1 MHVYLPRPQ
10 RPSLYMALAAT
21 ALIPAKPVFSQNDDD
36 PPAPNPPPPAES
48 TGGDEDE
55 PSSTVELPNEETSTD
70 AGPDEESTTTTEEQ
84 PEETSSTEAES
95 STTEEEES
103 STTEETTS
111 TTEEPTSTTEQET
124 TTTEDPTSTG
134 GGSPPSDL
142 PTLTRGYGIPTYP
155 AATVPPTK
163 DAPFMQHSTAPDGT
177 VFIAVGA
184 ILGAF
189 CLALILWRII
199 VSLLLHRSVE
209 RAARAQQDVNSK
221 SGFPAPPAPFYKYT
235 DQGSTMSLSQART
248 NRKSRGPV
256 PSANLSQ
263 SNLFFSPTAAAH
275 GGGGNRAS
283 TYLPSGFYAAGA
295 GSTGHGHSIS
305 LTNLRPD
312 SRGHGARDSRITP
325 PDSPSFA
332 ARRDLSGSALH
343 LSAQPGQ
350 RAPSAYLEDLLA
362 DDPSALPPPHMPPSS
377 GPSRNSNRF

>member
-1 MHVYLPRPQ
+1 MSIHVYLPRPQ
-10 RPSLYMALAAT
+10 RPSLYAALAAT
-21 ALIPAKPVFSQNDDD
+21 ALIAVKPVFSQDD
-36 PPAPNPPPPAES
+36 NRPPPAET
-48 TGGDEDE
+48 TGEESQPTGE
-55 PSSTVELPNEETSTD
+55 PEQTST
-70 AGPDEESTTTTEEQ
+70 EEQQTTTTEEQ
-84 PEETSSTEAES
+84 PEETTSTEEESTTTEEPS
-95 STTEEEES
+95 STTEEES
-103 STTEETTS
+103 TS
-111 TTEEPTSTTEQET
+111 TTEEETSTTTTEEETSTTER
-124 TTTEDPTSTG
+124 PTSTEE
-134 GGSPPSDL
+134 GSAPSDL

-163 DAPFMQHSTAPDGT
+163 DAPFMQHSQAPDGT

-209 RAARAQQDVNSK
+209 RAARAQQDANSK

-235 DQGSTMSLSQART
+235 DQGSTMSLSQARS

-275 GGGGNRAS
+275 AGGGNRAS
-283 TYLPSGFYAAGA
+283 AYLPSGFYAAGA
-295 GSTGHGHSIS
+295 GAANQSHGHSIS

-332 ARRDLSGSALH
+332 ARRDLSGSSLH

-377 GPSRNSNRF
+377 GPTRNSGRF